1 MKRIFTLLADFKT
14 PALMAAFLLLM
25 LTSYSQTNY
34 SWRND
39 QNPTSGQWN
48 VANYWWNGSAGVLPG
63 GGEILF
69 LNGDKGLTMT
79 NDLPSTN
86 RHKITF
92 GSGGEARTINGS
104 TENTFF
110 ESSTTWPWINNSS
123 SNTQTINF
131 PIKASSTSGFN
142 LELIASTAALVVS
155 NTVNNN
161 GRTIQIYGNNSS
173 VDGANRFVRLSGI
186 VSGSGILNV
195 SQSGVCKLN
204 AAHTYTGETQVD
216 NGELWIEST
225 GSIASGSGIF
235 VGNGTQLTNRTPL
248 WLSNATGGAT
258 FANNITIN
266 PGDYQKRYLGGLNTS
281 GTHTFSGNIT
291 NNAGNLSLSAVSAG
305 GTTQFTNIIS
315 GAGQV
320 NIEGAGTTI
329 LSGTNTY
336 TGLTY
341 INAGNLRLNKTGGTT
356 LPNTNNITVDNG
368 GSLRVMTNQ
377 TLNSLSLLNNSSV
390 TVDDGVIL
398 TINGILTLTSGKI
411 TLGTTGTGSVVVSAT
426 GSISGGSSASYV
438 VTNGIGI
445 DAGGLTQQTAN
456 NTAKLFPVGAT
467 GSSYDPVTITPM
479 TGVNFTVYVKSA
491 LTNPIKAGATA
502 AFAVQREWNITATGQ
517 GATTLAFTPHTS
529 AVNAGNTP
537 SGSAGAAGHW
547 NGSAWDANIATTY
560 AAGTWT
566 IAGYT
571 GAFSPFIVAAPG
583 VVLAAELT
591 SFKGST
597 AKGQNILDWKTAS
610 EKNAAH
616 FDIQRSSDNTA
627 WSSIGQVK
635 AVNNAYGA
643 DYQFFDAQPLSGTNY
658 YRLQMVDA
666 NGSTELSKIV
676 AVNASNGNKS
686 LKVYPNPAKD
696 VLTILTDANTE
707 GVSIFDING
716 RLVLS
721 VVDKSQNVNIQKL
734 ASGVYFVR
742 MMDKTGFVGSPVRFV
757 KQ

>member
-1 MKRIFTLLADFKT
+1 MKRFFTLLSDFKT
-14 PALMAAFLLLM
+14 PALMATFLLLM
-25 LTSYSQTNY
+25 LTSYSQTTY
-34 SWRND
+34 FWRND
-39 QNPTSGQWN
+39 QTPTSGQWN
-48 VANYWWNGSAGVLPG
+48 VTNYWWNGSMAQLPG
-63 GGEILF
+63 GGEILS
-69 LNGDKGLTMT
+69 LDGNEGLTMS

-92 GSGGEARTINGS
+92 ASGGSARTINGS

-110 ESSTTWPWINNSS
+110 EFGSNWPWIKNSS

-131 PIKASSTSGFN
+131 PIKASSNSGFN
-142 LELIASTAALVVS
+142 LELIASTASLVVS

-161 GRTIQIYGNNSS
+161 GRVIQIYGNNSS
-173 VDGANRFVRLSGI
+173 VDGTSRFVRLSGV

-204 AAHTYTGETQVD
+204 AAHTYTGETQIN
-216 NGELWIEST
+216 NGELWIESS

-235 VGNGTQLTNRTPL
+235 VGNGGQLTNRTPL
-248 WLSNATGGAT
+248 WLSNATGGTT
-258 FANNITIN
+258 FSNNITIN
-266 PGDYQKRYLGGLNTS
+266 AGDYQKRYLGGLNTS
-281 GTHTFSGNIT
+281 GTHTFSGAIT
-291 NNAGNLSLSAVSAG
+291 NNAGNLSLSAVNAG
-305 GTTQFTNIIS
+305 GTTEFTNAIS

-356 LPNTNNITVDNG
+356 LPNTNNITVDNS

-377 TLNSLSLLNNSSV
+377 TLSNLTLLNTSSV
-390 TVDDGVIL
+390 TIDDGVIL
-398 TINGILTLTSGKI
+398 TINGTLTLTSGKI
-411 TLGTTGTGSVVVSAT
+411 TLGTGSVVISAT
-426 GSISGGSSASYV
+426 GSISGGSSTSYV
-438 VTNGIGI
+438 VTTGTGE
-445 DAGGLTQQTAN
+445 LKQSTAN
-456 NTAKLFPVGAT
+456 NTAKIFPVGAT
-467 GSSYDPVTITPM
+467 AASYDPVTITPT
-479 TGVNFTVYVKSA
+479 TGVNFAVYVKSS
-491 LTNPIKAGATA
+491 LSNSVSTSNKVVP
-502 AFAVQREWNITATGQ
+502 REWNITATGQ
-517 GATTLAFTPHTS
+517 GATTLAFTPLSTLL
-529 AVNAGNTP
+529 NMNNTP
-537 SGSAGAAGHW
+537 SGSVGVAGHW
-547 NGSAWDANIATTY
+547 NGSSWDTNIATAY
-560 AAGTWT
+560 SAGTWT
-566 IAGYT
+566 ITGYT
-571 GAFSPFIVAAPG
+571 GAFSPFIVASPG
-583 VVLAAELT
+583 VVLAVELT

-597 AKGQNILDWKTAS
+597 AKGQNILDWSTAS

-627 WSSIGQVK
+627 WSNIGQVK
-635 AVNNAYGA
+635 AVNNAYGS
-643 DYQFFDAQPLSGTNY
+643 DYQFIDAQPLSGTNY

-676 AVNASNGNKS
+676 AVTANGNKS